1 MVKNW
6 LTIIKKIIGTAI
18 LIAAIVFMVKVI
30 IDGKYIPVLLN
41 LAQLIIDK
49 FLEILDSLKSF
60 LIKK

>member
-6 LTIIKKIIGTAI
+6 LTVIKKIIGTAI

-30 IDGKYIPVLLN
+30 IDGKYIPILLN
-41 LAQLIIDK
+41 LGQLIIDK

>member
-30 IDGKYIPVLLN
+30 IEGKYIPVLLN

-49 FLEILDSLKSF
+49 FLEAFDSLKSF

>member
-41 LAQLIIDK
+41 LGQLIIDK